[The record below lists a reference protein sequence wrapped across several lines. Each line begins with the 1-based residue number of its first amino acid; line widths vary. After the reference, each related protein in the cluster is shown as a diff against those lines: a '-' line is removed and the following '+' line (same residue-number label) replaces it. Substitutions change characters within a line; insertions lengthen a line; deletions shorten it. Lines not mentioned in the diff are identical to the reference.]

1 MPMPMRMPIQALS
14 LRSLRSLRST
24 MPRGIAHRCAVA
36 ALLSLALSAASAA
49 ADQPATL
56 LAAAPPT
63 PPSAP
68 FTLPTRSDLVG
79 INLSGIAY
87 FGAQFPFADLTKSS
101 GGWSSRYSDGAF
113 RGEFPA
119 TRDGL
124 PTALHPG
131 QHAVAVMGW
140 PGTHYPAGRYVV
152 LWDGDGEIG
161 FPMSRVRVV
170 ERQAH
175 RLVVD
180 VDNSEGFWV
189 GIERTDPADPV
200 RNVRVLWP
208 GTEATYTTQPFNP
221 EYLKK
226 IAPFKVLRFMEWA
239 RTNNNQP
246 PQVKWAERAHLVD
259 ATYTAS
265 AGVPFELM
273 IDLANTLR
281 ADPWLCVPHQA
292 DDDFVRRMAQ
302 LVHDRL
308 APDLTLHIEYS
319 NEVWNGGFAQSKWAL
334 EQSKKLGL
342 PAPGGQPGAFYAQRS
357 VQIFEIF
364 EDVFGPADRHRLVRV
379 LAGQSA
385 WTNFAETAL
394 AWKDTAAHTDVLAIA
409 PYFEAAAAADKNNVA
424 ATLAAP
430 ADALAG
436 QMLTNIR
443 GDITAQIRSNA
454 ALARKYKLRLEAYE
468 SGSGNTT
475 FYFPQEQQDAMTNA
489 LAAANRSPVMRDVY
503 KAFYSTWAANGGGL
517 MLQYSAIGAWSKWG
531 FWSALEYVTQDP
543 ATAPKYLGLLD
554 VIASHPEPEARP
566 GREPATG
573 SRR

>member
-1 MPMPMRMPIQALS
+1 MTMQMPVP
-14 LRSLRSLRST
+14 LRSRSRSLTGR
-24 MPRGIAHRCAVA
+24 RGFTYGCSFAAV
-36 ALLSLALSAASAA
+36 LSLAFSAAGAADEKPPARPAA
-49 ADQPATL
+49 AHT
-56 LAAAPPT
+56 T
-63 PPSAP
+63 PSDPVAI
-68 FTLPTRSDLVG
+68 PTRSPLVG

-119 TRDGL
+119 VRDGL

-152 LWDGDGEIG
+152 LWDGDGDIG
-161 FPMSRVRVV
+161 FPLSRVKVA

-175 RLVVD
+175 RIVAE

-226 IAPFKVLRFMEWA
+226 IAPFKVLRFMDWA
-239 RTNNNQP
+239 RTNDNRP
-246 PQVKWAERAHLVD
+246 PLGQWANRAHLGD
-259 ATYTAS
+259 ATYTDG
-265 AGVPFELM
+265 AGVPFERM
-273 IDLANTLR
+273 IDLANTLH
-281 ADPWLCVPHQA
+281 ADPWLCVPHLA
-292 DDDFVRRMAQ
+292 NDDFVRRMAQ

-308 APDLTLHIEYS
+308 APDLNLHIEYS

-342 PAPGGQPGAFYAQRS
+342 PAPNGQPGAFYAQRS
-357 VQIFEIF
+357 VQIFKIF
-364 EDVFGPADRHRLVRV
+364 EDVFGPADRRRLVRV
-379 LAGQSA
+379 IAGQSA

-409 PYFEAAAAADKNNVA
+409 PYFEAAAAADKTNA
-424 ATLAAP
+424 AETLATP
-430 ADALAG
+430 ADDIAR
-436 QMLTNIR
+436 QMFD
-443 GDITAQIRSNA
+443 DIGAKLTAQIRSNA
-454 ALARKYKLRLEAYE
+454 TLARKHKVRLEAYE
-468 SGSGNTT
+468 GGSGNTT

-489 LAAANRSPVMRDVY
+489 LAAANRSPVMREVY

-517 MLQYSAIGAWSKWG
+517 MLQYSGIGAWSKWG
-531 FWSALEYVTQDP
+531 FWGALEYVTQDP
-543 ATAPKYLGLLD
+543 AAAPKYLGLLD
-554 VIASHPEPEARP
+554 VIASHPEPEPSQR
-566 GREPATG
+566 REPATG
-573 SRR
+573 TRR